1 MKNIQI
7 LVLFIIGS
15 VLTALGI
22 IFKSMDYAVASFFL
36 IVGMT
41 FNGVALIAMVFKL
54 LKKKVNSRYAGLI
67 TFGKIANM

>member
-15 VLTALGI
+15 VLTALGV
-22 IFKSMDYAVASFFL
+22 IFKSMEYAVASFFL

-41 FNGVALIAMVFKL
+41 FNGVALISMVFKL
-54 LKKKVNSRYAGLI
+54 IKKKDSD
-67 TFGKIANM
+67 TFLDS

>member
-15 VLTALGI
+15 VLTALGV
-22 IFKSMDYAVASFFL
+22 IFKSMEYPVASFFL

-54 LKKKVNSRYAGLI
+54 LKKKDSD
-67 TFGKIANM
+67 TFLDS

>member
-15 VLTALGI
+15 VLTTLGV
-22 IFKSMDYAVASFFL
+22 IFKSMEYAVASFFL

-41 FNGVALIAMVFKL
+41 FNGVALISMVFKL
-54 LKKKVNSRYAGLI
+54 LKKKDSD
-67 TFGKIANM
+67 TFLDN

>member
-15 VLTALGI
+15 VVTALGVL
-22 IFKSMDYAVASFFL
+22 FKSMEYAVASFFL

-41 FNGVALIAMVFKL
+41 FNGVALVSLVLKL
-54 LKKKVNSRYAGLI
+54 LKKKDSD
-67 TFGKIANM
+67 TFLDS

>member
-15 VLTALGI
+15 VVTALGVL
-22 IFKSMDYAVASFFL
+22 FKSMEYAVASFFL

-41 FNGVALIAMVFKL
+41 FNGVAFLSLVLKL
-54 LKKKVNSRYAGLI
+54 LKKKDSD
-67 TFGKIANM
+67 TFLDS

>member
-15 VLTALGI
+15 VVTALGVL
-22 IFKSMDYAVASFFL
+22 FKSMEYAVASFFL

-41 FNGVALIAMVFKL
+41 FNGVAFISLVLKL
-54 LKKKVNSRYAGLI
+54 LKKKDSD
-67 TFGKIANM
+67 TFLDS

>member
-15 VLTALGI
+15 VLTALGV
-22 IFKSMDYAVASFFL
+22 IFKSMENAVASFFL
-36 IVGMT
+36 IIGMT

-54 LKKKVNSRYAGLI
+54 LKKEDSD
-67 TFGKIANM
+67 TFLDS